1 MKWRVNGTR
10 RFGSFHGFPQSI
22 GSPGALTIWM
32 EKPGILGRIQ
42 MERFIPVKDLPSV
55 VMTIFLLL
63 PNWPGNFCTIN
74 LSTTTSARLF
84 PRKQHAKR
92 KMAAWNIDSWL
103 FQTVYSCDRCCFR
116 FSSPLQ
122 SRSLFSASFQTFCL
136 IEYAKIWTVLQSRG
150 QGGKFPNFFLVCRHT
165 LLPTVHM
172 LLQKQVPIQC
182 AQPVIVVLSEM
193 IERINVE
200 KCTKIWTSG
209 SLPLPPPSFPFH
221 PFHVPPSVR
230 SVILPPWY
238 RLFITAVVCKCL
250 GN

>member
-10 RFGSFHGFPQSI
+10 RFGSFHGFPQNI

-136 IEYAKIWTVLQSRG
+136 IEYAKIRTVLQSRG
-150 QGGKFPNFFLVCRHT
+150 QGGKFPNFFWYVVTRSFQRFTCYFKSKSHSNVLNQWYWSCQRWSKGLTWKNAPRFGLQVLFLFPHLPSLST
-165 LLPTVHM
+165 LSM
-172 LLQKQVPIQC
+172 FRLLFDL
-182 AQPVIVVLSEM
+182 LSS
-193 IERINVE
+193 RPG
-200 KCTKIWTSG
+200 TG
-209 SLPLPPPSFPFH
+209 SSSRP
-221 PFHVPPSVR
+221 
-230 SVILPPWY
+230 
-238 RLFITAVVCKCL
+238 
-250 GN
+250 